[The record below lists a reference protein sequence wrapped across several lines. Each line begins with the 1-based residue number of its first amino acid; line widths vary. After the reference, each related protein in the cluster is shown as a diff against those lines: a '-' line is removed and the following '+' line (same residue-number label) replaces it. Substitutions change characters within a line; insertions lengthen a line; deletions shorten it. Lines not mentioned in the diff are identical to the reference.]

1 MKTQHNRNQIG
12 RKLIITLCV
21 VYATRQKER
30 PDGNPAGVG
39 RGPTWELLKCKCGQV
54 PVTGIK
60 LDCAVFIGDHD

>member
-21 VYATRQKER
+21 VYTTRRNETVNGGPPGER
-30 PDGNPAGVG
+30 
-39 RGPTWELLKCKCGQV
+39 RRSTWELLKCKCGQV

>member
-21 VYATRQKER
+21 VYATEQKEMF
-30 PDGNPAGVG
+30 DGGPVG
-39 RGPTWELLKCKCGQV
+39 ERQRSTWELLKCKCGQV